1 MSDFLLNLARRSG
14 GYLPKAEIS
23 PAFVP
28 YFLPTQG
35 VASDKVPG
43 RKSAPLQETT
53 QNTSMD
59 GTEDV
64 SPLLDRSFHPV
75 QRKNE
80 AENPIEFKEQM
91 NLEPSSSLSYG
102 RGRPFQAHDP
112 FHELGPKQKRVSE
125 VAPASPSPTLPVRSD
140 ALPQMGKETDP
151 GATNLEHR
159 TEVIRTRVGENGLER
174 MQTSLPSLPDFR
186 PPSPDPR
193 KVIKPEKTPASQRSR
208 LKNDSLSRLGRD
220 ATVETKPVELQYQ
233 HPEKSY
239 RKHPIIETEM
249 RVEVGNPSH
258 PDPGE
263 GPRMHSEQ
271 ETEELVGL
279 STIQPRQAII
289 HEMEETTPSLI
300 QPAEIPSIPTFI
312 PESTKSVPPPVRV
325 HIGTVEVLAATPPQP
340 PSAKPAPK
348 PEGFKDY
355 MLIRNY
361 MSRERLGY

>member
-43 RKSAPLQETT
+43 RKSAPLQEPT
-53 QNTSMD
+53 QYTSMD

-64 SPLLDRSFHPV
+64 SPLLDRSFPPA
-75 QRKNE
+75 QRKKQE
-80 AENPIEFKEQM
+80 ENPFKEQM

-102 RGRPFQAHDP
+102 RGRSFQAHDP
-112 FHELGPKQKRVSE
+112 FHELGPKRKRVSE
-125 VAPASPSPTLPVRSD
+125 VAPAKPSQAPPVRSD
-140 ALPQMGKETDP
+140 ALPQMGEETDP

-174 MQTSLPSLPDFR
+174 MQTSLPSLPEIR

-193 KVIKPEKTPASQRSR
+193 NVIKPEKSSASQRSR
-208 LKNDSLSRLGRD
+208 LENDSLGRFERD
-220 ATVETKPVELQYQ
+220 ATVEIKPVELQYQ

-249 RVEVGNPSH
+249 RDEVENPVH

-263 GPRMHSEQ
+263 GSRMHSGQ
-271 ETEELVGL
+271 ETEGLVGF
-279 STIQPRQAII
+279 STIQPRQVII
-289 HEMEETTPSLI
+289 HEMEETAPPLI
-300 QPAEIPSIPTFI
+300 RPAEISSIPTFI

-325 HIGTVEVLAATPPQP
+325 HIGTVEVLAATPPRP

-355 MLIRNY
+355 MLMRNY